1 MIKIALCD
9 DSSYMRKVT
18 KKSLLKYS
26 VQKNIELQILEYDT
40 GELLLAAEQS
50 EKRGHDLIFIDY
62 EFEGK
67 GKNGLEI
74 IRKLRSFRKNT
85 KVIFLS
91 SYPNV
96 VFQSFEVDAF
106 RFLVKPLEE
115 EKLFK
120 AMDDFWELITDKRLL
135 SVRIDGE
142 SHLYEEERI
151 THIEGFGKNCIL
163 YFVDQRDEVVCN
175 ETLSSLAD
183 RISKSCFFR
192 CHKSFLVNME
202 HIDSYSRMELTMD
215 TGKKIL
221 IGRTRYKN
229 FIEAFTDFI
238 SKKRGI

>member
-1 MIKIALCD
+1 MVKIAICD
-9 DSSYMRKVT
+9 DLSYMREVT

-26 VQKNIELQILEYDT
+26 VEKNIELQVLEYDT
-40 GELLLAAEQS
+40 GECLLAAEQS
-50 EKRGHDLIFIDY
+50 KKRGHDLIFMDY

-67 GKNGLEI
+67 GKNGLDI
-74 IRKLRSFRKNT
+74 IRILRSFRKNT
-85 KVIFLS
+85 TVIFLS

-120 AMDDFWELITDKRLL
+120 AMDDFLDSLAEKPVFTIR
-135 SVRIDGE
+135 VDGE
-142 SHLYEEERI
+142 NRLYKEEII
-151 THIEGFGKNCIL
+151 THIEGFGKSCSL
-163 YFVDQRDEVVCN
+163 YFADERKAVVCN
-175 ETLSSLAD
+175 ETLSSLEERLSNA
-183 RISKSCFFR
+183 FVR

-202 HIDSYSRMELTMD
+202 HVNSYNRMELTTD
-215 TGKKIL
+215 IGENIL
-221 IGRTRYKN
+221 IGRTKYEN